1 MEDSDADDEI
11 EPLTE
16 EQLIEELVCFDET
29 NQLSKQDI
37 IVHFKQA
44 HYGQRT
50 KNPNNEVYFFEK
62 ESSWLGSQNQQ
73 PQPTQTAKRLNDEKY
88 SLPKFCDRVIRVYCK
103 NQQHL
108 ACLQLALRQWTRT
121 HGCPSPRGGSQSQ
134 TM

>member
-1 MEDSDADDEI
+1 MIQELIQKDRSDTLRA
-11 EPLTE
+11 
-16 EQLIEELVCFDET
+16 
-29 NQLSKQDI
+29 KDI

-44 HYGQRT
+44 HFGQKT

-62 ESSWLGSQNQQ
+62 ESNWRGSESQQ
-73 PQPTQTAKRLNDEKY
+73 PQPKQLAKRLADEKY

-103 NQQHL
+103 KME
-108 ACLQLALRQWTRT
+108 CLPMLQSALRQWTRI